1 MITYILTSYH
11 GLYQLIYLFF
21 KNKYI
26 NFLFFLYMS
35 DINFINLLKKY
46 TNIDKNFI
54 NTFFKK
60 FKIGEELYFHIKDKD
75 VAKYL
80 GVEINTIRK
89 RLNNTLSKNINFIEK
104 VDYIKIKT
112 GKTDGVIYMIN
123 YQCFE
128 RLAMGG
134 DSQQSESVRMYFIKL
149 REFITENQKLIY
161 QSMENYEDLKKYS
174 NFETIYFFAVDE
186 RKQNI
191 FKIGRTIDIIK
202 RLRNYNVGRIKE
214 VDLKYLAL
222 VKNAVL
228 IENCMKLNLKKYK
241 LYENKEIY
249 TVVPNKIKQIITN
262 CYLKNVSKKDNDD
275 LYEELS
281 NLLGLY
287 SYTKNKINIKPYII
301 IGKNL

>member
-1 MITYILTSYH
+1 MNDTNS
-11 GLYQLIYLFF
+11 
-21 KNKYI
+21 
-26 NFLFFLYMS
+26 
-35 DINFINLLKKY
+35 NFIKLLKKY
-46 TNIDKNFI
+46 TIIDKDFI
-54 NTFFKK
+54 NIFFKQ
-60 FKIGEELYFHIKDKD
+60 FKVGEELEFHIKDID

-80 GVEINTIRK
+80 GVELNTIRR
-89 RLNNTLSKNINFIEK
+89 RLTNTFSKNINFIEK

-112 GKTDGVIYMIN
+112 GKTDGITYMIN

-134 DSQQSESVRMYFIKL
+134 DSEQSESIRMYFVKL

-174 NFETIYFFAVDE
+174 NFETIYFFAVDD

-191 FKIGRTIDIIK
+191 FKIGRTIDIVK
-202 RLRNYNVGRIKE
+202 RLINYNVGRIKE

-222 VKNAVL
+222 VKNALL

-241 LYENKEIY
+241 IYKNKEIY
-249 TVVPNKIKQIITN
+249 TIEPNKIKKIIN
-262 CYLKNVSKKDNDD
+262 DCYCKNISKKNNDD

-287 SYTKNKINIKPYII
+287 SYTKDKINIKPYII

>member
-1 MITYILTSYH
+1 MTNNNS
-11 GLYQLIYLFF
+11 
-21 KNKYI
+21 
-26 NFLFFLYMS
+26 
-35 DINFINLLKKY
+35 NFINLLKKY
-46 TNIDKNFI
+46 TIIDKKFI

-60 FKIGEELYFHIKDKD
+60 FKVGEELDFHIKDID

-80 GVEINTIRK
+80 GVELNTIRR
-89 RLNNTLSKNINFIEK
+89 RLNNTFSKNINFIEK
-104 VDYIKIKT
+104 VDYIKIKI
-112 GKTDGVIYMIN
+112 GKTDGLTYMVN

-134 DSQQSESVRMYFIKL
+134 NSEKSESVRMYFIKL

-161 QSMENYEDLKKYS
+161 QSLENYEDLKKYS
-174 NFETIYFFAVDE
+174 NFETIYFFAVDD

-191 FKIGRTIDIIK
+191 FKIGRTIDIVK

-222 VKNAVL
+222 VKNPLL
-228 IENCMKLNLKKYK
+228 IENCMKLQLKKYK

-249 TVVPNKIKQIITN
+249 TIEPNKIKKIIN
-262 CYLKNVSKKDNDD
+262 DCYCKYVSIKANND

-287 SYTKNKINIKPYII
+287 SYTKDKINIKPYII
-301 IGKNL
+301 IGKNLIN

>member
-1 MITYILTSYH
+1 M
-11 GLYQLIYLFF
+11 
-21 KNKYI
+21 
-26 NFLFFLYMS
+26 
-35 DINFINLLKKY
+35 
-46 TNIDKNFI
+46 
-54 NTFFKK
+54 
-60 FKIGEELYFHIKDKD
+60 
-75 VAKYL
+75 V
-80 GVEINTIRK
+80 
-89 RLNNTLSKNINFIEK
+89 
-104 VDYIKIKT
+104 
-112 GKTDGVIYMIN
+112 N

-134 DSQQSESVRMYFIKL
+134 DSEESESVRMYFVKL

-174 NFETIYFFAVDE
+174 YFETIYFFAVDD

-191 FKIGRTIDIIK
+191 FKIGRTIDIVK

-222 VKNAVL
+222 VKNPLL
-228 IENCMKLNLKKYK
+228 IENCMKLQLKKYK

-249 TVVPNKIKQIITN
+249 TIEPNKIKKIIN
-262 CYLKNVSKKDNDD
+262 DCYCKYVSKKENND
-275 LYEELS
+275 LYEELA

-287 SYTKNKINIKPYII
+287 SYTKDKINIKPYII

>member
-1 MITYILTSYH
+1 MTNNNS
-11 GLYQLIYLFF
+11 
-21 KNKYI
+21 
-26 NFLFFLYMS
+26 
-35 DINFINLLKKY
+35 NFINLLKKY
-46 TNIDKNFI
+46 TIIDKKFI

-60 FKIGEELYFHIKDKD
+60 FKVGEELDFHIKDID

-80 GVEINTIRK
+80 GVELNTIRR
-89 RLNNTLSKNINFIEK
+89 RLNNTFSKNINFIEK
-104 VDYIKIKT
+104 VDYIKIKI
-112 GKTDGVIYMIN
+112 GKTDGLTYMVN

-134 DSQQSESVRMYFIKL
+134 DSEESESVRMYFVKL

-174 NFETIYFFAVDE
+174 YFETIYFFAVDD

-191 FKIGRTIDIIK
+191 FKIGRTIDIVK

-222 VKNAVL
+222 VKNPLL
-228 IENCMKLNLKKYK
+228 IENCMKLQLKKYK

-249 TVVPNKIKQIITN
+249 TIEPNKIKKIIN
-262 CYLKNVSKKDNDD
+262 DCYCKYVSKKENND
-275 LYEELS
+275 LYEELA

-287 SYTKNKINIKPYII
+287 SYTKDKINIKPYII

>member
-1 MITYILTSYH
+1 MTNNNS
-11 GLYQLIYLFF
+11 
-21 KNKYI
+21 
-26 NFLFFLYMS
+26 
-35 DINFINLLKKY
+35 NFINLLKKY
-46 TNIDKNFI
+46 TIIDKKFI

-60 FKIGEELYFHIKDKD
+60 FKVGEELDFHIKDID

-80 GVEINTIRK
+80 GVELNTIRR
-89 RLNNTLSKNINFIEK
+89 RLNNTFYKNINFIEK
-104 VDYIKIKT
+104 VDYIKRKT
-112 GKTDGVIYMIN
+112 GKTDGLTYMVN

-134 DSQQSESVRMYFIKL
+134 DSEESESVRMYFVKL

-174 NFETIYFFAVDE
+174 YFETIYFFAVDD

-191 FKIGRTIDIIK
+191 FKIGRTIDIVK

-222 VKNAVL
+222 VKNPLL
-228 IENCMKLNLKKYK
+228 IENCMKLQLKKYK

-249 TVVPNKIKQIITN
+249 TIEPNKIKKIIN
-262 CYLKNVSKKDNDD
+262 DCYCKYVSKKENND

-287 SYTKNKINIKPYII
+287 SYTKDKINIKPYII

>member
-1 MITYILTSYH
+1 MNDTNS
-11 GLYQLIYLFF
+11 
-21 KNKYI
+21 
-26 NFLFFLYMS
+26 
-35 DINFINLLKKY
+35 NFIKLLKKY
-46 TNIDKNFI
+46 TIIDKDFI
-54 NTFFKK
+54 NIFFKQ
-60 FKIGEELYFHIKDKD
+60 FKVGEELEFHIKDID

-80 GVEINTIRK
+80 GVELNTIRR
-89 RLNNTLSKNINFIEK
+89 RLTNTFSKNINFIEK

-112 GKTDGVIYMIN
+112 GKTDGITYMIN

-134 DSQQSESVRMYFIKL
+134 DGEQSESIRMYFVKL

-174 NFETIYFFAVDE
+174 NFETIYFFAVDD

-191 FKIGRTIDIIK
+191 FKIGRTIDIVK

-222 VKNAVL
+222 VKNALL

-241 LYENKEIY
+241 IYKNKEIY
-249 TVVPNKIKQIITN
+249 TIEPNKIKKIIN
-262 CYLKNVSKKDNDD
+262 DCYCKNISKKNNDD

-287 SYTKNKINIKPYII
+287 SYTKDKINIKPYII

>member
-1 MITYILTSYH
+1 MTNNNS
-11 GLYQLIYLFF
+11 
-21 KNKYI
+21 
-26 NFLFFLYMS
+26 
-35 DINFINLLKKY
+35 NFINLLKKY
-46 TNIDKNFI
+46 TIIDKKFI

-60 FKIGEELYFHIKDKD
+60 FKVGEELDFHIKDID

-80 GVEINTIRK
+80 GVELNTIRR
-89 RLNNTLSKNINFIEK
+89 RLNNTFSKNINFIEK
-104 VDYIKIKT
+104 VDYIKIKI
-112 GKTDGVIYMIN
+112 GKTDGLTYMVN

-134 DSQQSESVRMYFIKL
+134 DSEESESVRMYFVKL

-174 NFETIYFFAVDE
+174 YFETIYFFAVDD

-191 FKIGRTIDIIK
+191 FKIGRTNDIVK

-222 VKNAVL
+222 VKNPLL
-228 IENCMKLNLKKYK
+228 IENCMKLQLKKYK

-249 TVVPNKIKQIITN
+249 TIEPNKIKKIIN
-262 CYLKNVSKKDNDD
+262 DCYCKYVSKKENND
-275 LYEELS
+275 LYEELA

-287 SYTKNKINIKPYII
+287 SYTKDKINIKPYII